1 MTTGGRS
8 FPRLRTLLGVVFLAT
23 VCGHARA
30 AVWVGGS
37 PQGRLGVILHYQGSA
52 EQGRF
57 TRFRVRLVTRH
68 GIPETLRVVVKTASF
83 TLASALLDSASRGR
97 AWFDAR
103 RDPKAVYTA
112 EHLRA
117 VPGGVRADG
126 VLTLKGI
133 ARPLDFVMNVAQA
146 GPRALVLRGR
156 TVVLRLRYRIGT
168 GAWSKTDLIGNR
180 VDLVFRVPLVRAGR

>member
-1 MTTGGRS
+1 MTSVGRPL
-8 FPRLRTLLGVVFLAT
+8 PRLRTLLCVVLLAAF
-23 VCGHARA
+23 CGQARA
-30 AVWVGGS
+30 AVWVGGG

-52 EQGRF
+52 EHGRF

-68 GIPETLRVVVKTASF
+68 GAPETLRVVVKTASF
-83 TLASALLDSASRGR
+83 TLASALLDSAARGR

-103 RDPKAVYTA
+103 RDPEAVYTA

-117 VPGGVRADG
+117 VPGGVQADG
-126 VLTLKGI
+126 VLELKGI
-133 ARPLDFVMNVAQA
+133 AHPLDFVMHVAQA

-156 TVVLRLRYRIGT
+156 VVVSRLRYRIGT

-180 VDLVFRVPLVRAGR
+180 VDLVFRVPLTRVGH